1 MNHPINRFKQGL
13 QAKQPQIGLWASL
26 SSHYATEVIA
36 GAGFDWILIDTEH
49 SPNDPPMVHQ
59 QLQAMMES
67 QTTPIVRVPWND
79 QVALKRVLDIGA
91 QTVLIPFVQNA
102 EEARLAVAACKYPPE
117 GTRGVATTIRAN
129 RFGRI
134 KDYHKNANAQ
144 ICVLVQVETRSA
156 LAELDAIAATP
167 GVDGVF
173 IGPQDL
179 AADFGHL
186 TNPSHPEVQAAIAD
200 GVSRIRKAGKAAGI
214 VMGVEADARKWL
226 DAGCMFVAVGSDIGL
241 LARGAEA
248 LLAKFKSTN

>member
-1 MNHPINRFKQGL
+1 VNHPINRFKQGL
-13 QAKQPQIGLWASL
+13 RANQPQIGLWASL

-49 SPNDPPMVHQ
+49 SPNDPPMVHM

-79 QVALKRVLDIGA
+79 LVTLKRILDIGA

-102 EEARLAVAACKYPPE
+102 EEAARAVAACRYPPQ
-117 GTRGVATTIRAN
+117 GIRGVATTVRAN

-134 KDYHKNANAQ
+134 KNYHQNANEQ

-156 LAELDAIAATP
+156 LKELDAIAATP
-167 GVDGVF
+167 GIDGVF

-200 GVSRIRKAGKAAGI
+200 AVNRIRAAGKAAGI
-214 VMGVEADARKWL
+214 VMASEVDARKWL
-226 DAGCMFVAVGSDIGL
+226 DAGCMFVAVGSDMGL
-241 LARGAEA
+241 LARGSEA
-248 LLAKFKSTN
+248 LLAKFKGKD

>member
-13 QAKQPQIGLWASL
+13 QAGQAQIGLWASL

-36 GAGFDWILIDTEH
+36 GAGFDWILLDTEH
-49 SPNDPPMVHQ
+49 SPNELQMVHM

-67 QTTPIVRVPWND
+67 TTTPIVRVPWND
-79 QVALKRVLDIGA
+79 MVTIKRYLDIGV
-91 QTVLIPFVQNA
+91 QTLLIPFVQNA
-102 EEARLAVAACKYPPE
+102 EEAQRAVAACRYPPE
-117 GTRGVATTIRAN
+117 GIRGVATTTRAN

-156 LAELDAIAATP
+156 LAELDAIAATA

-226 DAGCMFVAVGSDIGL
+226 DAGCTFVAVGSDIGL
-241 LARGAEA
+241 LARGSEA
-248 LLAKFKSTN
+248 LLAKFKNTN

>member
-1 MNHPINRFKQGL
+1 MNHPINRFKQ
-13 QAKQPQIGLWASL
+13 AIAARKVQIGLWASL
-26 SSHYATEVIA
+26 SSHYTTEVIA

-59 QLQAMMES
+59 QLQSTMES
-67 QTTPIVRVPWND
+67 DTTPIVRVAWND
-79 QVALKRVLDIGA
+79 QVMLKRVLDIGA
-91 QTVLIPFVQNA
+91 QSVLIPFVQNA
-102 EEARLAVAACKYPPE
+102 EEARLAVAACQYPPH

-129 RFGRI
+129 RFGRV
-134 KDYHKNANAQ
+134 KDYHKNANEQ

-156 LAELDAIAATP
+156 LAQLDAIAATP

-200 GVSRIRKAGKAAGI
+200 AVIRINKAGKAAGI

-226 DAGCMFVAVGSDIGL
+226 DAGCLFVAVGSDIGL

-248 LLAKFKSTN
+248 LLAKFKPSI